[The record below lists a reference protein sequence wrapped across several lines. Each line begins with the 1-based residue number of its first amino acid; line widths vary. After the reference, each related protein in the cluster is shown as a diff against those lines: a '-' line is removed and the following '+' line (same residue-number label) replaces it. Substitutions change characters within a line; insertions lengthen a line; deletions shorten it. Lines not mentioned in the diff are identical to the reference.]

1 MEVEMSRK
9 ELVDSSSGEKKR
21 REHEVISLIFKK
33 VVIVNTRTG
42 EISWNPRSSE
52 SFYLN
57 GSTSRDAKGYNVKKS
72 LSDGIL
78 ENRNYTHVTK
88 LTGRNVYAT
97 TDFQNDGK
105 SAEANDLSGKIR
117 EEAEARKARL
127 KQIEDFFTDPVDRL
141 IFPKQEPESP
151 RTRKDPPRK
160 VQSVKESVDQMLAQ
174 FRCAMRDE
182 NYMGEVYKHRIF
194 PRPQLP
200 PGSEIM
206 SSPTRLIESP
216 SLSLESIHNEMELT
230 PNHKIPNELQRV
242 NNDVTENQNKEVIT
256 EFSID
261 EKSAHRTSWFERLFC
276 CGATSNSKKNKVVQE
291 LEKGKKGGW
300 IRTRLR
306 RVFGWT

>member
-33 VVIVNTRTG
+33 VRATKKGSVVIVNTRTG

-127 KQIEDFFTDPVDRL
+127 KQIEDFFTDPV
-141 IFPKQEPESP
+141 
-151 RTRKDPPRK
+151 